1 MHRACDLLEVLLGGG
16 AGESV
21 ATEPTSLFTSVKGL
35 PLRAFTAPTPH
46 PSQVSAPPGGR
57 ETGMGPVFY
66 LRASGLFLLIS
77 HNPPGKEGEGSEGV
91 LLAILHRGRLA
102 VMEELC
108 SVPCRTCPCPCPSA
122 PGRSRQSNGLGRQ
135 REIPSSS

>member
-21 ATEPTSLFTSVKGL
+21 AAEPTSLFTSVKGL

-66 LRASGLFLLIS
+66 LRAAFFSLS
-77 HNPPGKEGEGSEGV
+77 HIT
-91 LLAILHRGRLA
+91 LQGRK
-102 VMEELC
+102 
-108 SVPCRTCPCPCPSA
+108 
-122 PGRSRQSNGLGRQ
+122 GRAAKAFF
-135 REIPSSS
+135 